1 MGSNLLLEQY
11 GRFKRVE
18 LEESPFRCLLN
29 TNIEINPHQINA
41 FCAAIQALKTGG
53 IVLADEVGLGK
64 TIEAGLTLK
73 YVLDSGAKRVLI
85 ALPATLRK
93 QWEIELEEKFG
104 LESTILDRFTVES
117 EPMGWKTWL
126 EDKSKVRIVLAS
138 YDYSSKLMKR
148 FPNVKWDF
156 IIIDEAHNLRNVF
169 HGTKRAKRL
178 YDLSQ
183 GIPKILLTATPIQN
197 TLSDLHGLI
206 SFIDPRI
213 FGSEKVFNKRF
224 IEGEDY
230 AELKRELIPVLYR
243 TLRRDVGKYMDFKRR
258 ECRTI
263 DFILSPDEVELYMR
277 VNNFLKRDA
286 LYSIPNANKGLIL
299 LVIRKLLA
307 SSSYALIET
316 FEVLKRRLEKL
327 YEGTKSANA
336 QDGFDLFWEF
346 VEDEIDESGFE
357 EIDDEDTAFRKQQIQ
372 AEIDEVNAII
382 ETASRIQSNAK
393 IKALK
398 TAIHTAFKYQEKQ
411 GIPQK
416 VVVFTE
422 SKRTQKYIASELRK
436 DGFDEDDILLFNGD
450 FNDAMT
456 KEIYR
461 AWKVKNFGK
470 TNYGRGVEYKHA
482 IVDYFKEH
490 SRILIVTDAGS
501 EGLNLQFCNTVVNY
515 DLPWNPQKIEQRIG
529 RCHRYGQ
536 KHDVV
541 AINLLNTGNE
551 ADRRVYEILSKK
563 FELFDGVFGASD
575 IALGVLESG
584 SSFEKTILDIY
595 QHCGTRAEF
604 KKAFDKL
611 DRQLD
616 AKRNKKA
623 IQLRSIL
630 MTEST
635 GAKDAALEKTK
646 KDIDRYLREVD
657 YWSEVADPEVEGKT
671 YYWKIDNWGEQT
683 FGSHGTLFVGAFCK
697 SNCEMLFPVLLL
709 CDEQGRYIDFTEDD
723 IIGALETVDDEDVRY
738 FKPTDEEMEQYRD
751 IYDTLV
757 KEMLV
762 KYQAASKPVM
772 DYNRRKVENWAD
784 IQREQLNIQIT
795 EMTTEI
801 EELSAQAAAA
811 KDFLQKIDIRKKVEE
826 KKKQLHKVQTA
837 FHQKVSSIQAEAER
851 EISDFN
857 QQFDIQPILLVN
869 VVLKF

>member
-1 MGSNLLLEQY
+1 MLLEQY
-11 GRFKRVE
+11 GKFKKAE

-29 TNIEINPHQINA
+29 TKIEINPHQINA

-93 QWEIELEEKFG
+93 QWEVELEEKFS
-104 LESTILDRFTVES
+104 LKATILDRLTVES
-117 EPMGWKTWL
+117 NLNFWKSCL
-126 EDKSKVRIVLAS
+126 ENRDKVRIVITS
-138 YDYSSKLMKR
+138 YDYSSKLMQR
-148 FPNVKWDF
+148 FPNLKWDF

-178 YDLSQ
+178 YELSK
-183 GIPKILLTATPIQN
+183 GIPKILLTATPLQN
-197 TLSDLHGLI
+197 SLSDLHGLI

-224 IEGEDY
+224 IEGQDY
-230 AELKRELIPVLYR
+230 PELKRELIPVLYR
-243 TLRRDVGKYMDFKRR
+243 TLRRDVGKYMDFKKR

-263 DFILSPDEVELYMR
+263 DFTLSPDEVELYMR
-277 VNNFLKRDA
+277 VNNFLKRDV
-286 LYSIPNANKGLIL
+286 LYSIPNANKGLIV

-316 FEVLKRRLEKL
+316 FEVLKNRLQKL

-336 QDGFDLFWEF
+336 QDGFALFWDF
-346 VEDEIDESGFE
+346 IEDEIDESAFE
-357 EIDDEDTAFRKQQIQ
+357 EIDDEDTLFQKQQIQ
-372 AEIDEVNAII
+372 AEMDEVDAII

-398 TAIHTAFKYQEKQ
+398 TAIHTAFEYQGKQ
-411 GIPQK
+411 NIPQK

-422 SKRTQKYIASELRK
+422 SKRTQKYIAAELCK
-436 DGFDEDDILLFNGD
+436 DGFEKDDILLFNGD

-461 AWKVKNFGK
+461 AWQVKNFGK
-470 TNYGRGVEYKHA
+470 TNYGRSVEYKHA

-490 SRILIVTDAGS
+490 SKVLIVTDAGS
-501 EGLNLQFCNTVVNY
+501 EGLNLQFCNTVINY

-536 KHDVV
+536 KYDVV

-563 FELFDGVFGASD
+563 FELFDGIFGASD
-575 IALGVLESG
+575 IAIGALESG
-584 SSFEKTILDIY
+584 TSFEKTILDIY
-595 QHCGTRAEF
+595 QHCRTRAEF
-604 KKAFDKL
+604 KKAFDRL
-611 DRQLD
+611 DRHLD
-616 AKRNKKA
+616 AKRNKKTV
-623 IQLRSIL
+623 QLCSIL
-630 MTEST
+630 MTDSDE
-635 GAKDAALEKTK
+635 AKGAALERTK
-646 KDIDRYLREVD
+646 NDIDRYLQQVD
-657 YWSEVADPEVEGKT
+657 FWSQVAEPDVEGNLS
-671 YYWKIDNWGEQT
+671 YWKIDNWGEKT

-697 SNCEMLFPVLLL
+697 SNNEMLFPVLLL
-709 CDEQGRYIDFTEDD
+709 CDDRGRYIDFTEDD
-723 IIGALETVDDEDVRY
+723 IVQALETVDDDDVRY
-738 FKPTDEEMEQYRD
+738 FKPTNEEMDSYRN

-757 KEMLV
+757 QEMLS

-772 DYNRRKVENWAD
+772 DYNKRKVENWAD
-784 IQREQLNIQIT
+784 IQREQLNIQIA
-795 EMTTEI
+795 EMNAEI
-801 EELSAQAAAA
+801 DELSAEATAA
-811 KDFLQKIDIRKKVEE
+811 KDFLEKVDIRKKVDE
-826 KKKQLHKVQTA
+826 KKKQLQKVQTA
-837 FHQKVSSIQAEAER
+837 FHQKVASIQEEAER
-851 EISDFN
+851 EIAEFN
-857 QQFDIQPILLVN
+857 QQFDIQPILLIN

>member
-1 MGSNLLLEQY
+1 M
-11 GRFKRVE
+11 
-18 LEESPFRCLLN
+18 LN
-29 TNIEINPHQINA
+29 TKIEINPHQINA

-93 QWEIELEEKFG
+93 QWEVELEEKFS
-104 LESTILDRFTVES
+104 LKATILDRLTVES
-117 EPMGWKTWL
+117 NLSFWKSCL
-126 EDKSKVRIVLAS
+126 ENRDKVRIVITS
-138 YDYSSKLMKR
+138 YDYSSKLMQR
-148 FPNVKWDF
+148 FPNLKWDF

-178 YDLSQ
+178 YELSK
-183 GIPKILLTATPIQN
+183 GIPKILLTATPLQN
-197 TLSDLHGLI
+197 SLSDLHGLI

-224 IEGEDY
+224 IEGQDY
-230 AELKRELIPVLYR
+230 PELKRELIPVLYR
-243 TLRRDVGKYMDFKRR
+243 TLRRDVGKYMDFKKR

-263 DFILSPDEVELYMR
+263 DFALSPDEVELYMR
-277 VNNFLKRDA
+277 VNNFLKRDV
-286 LYSIPNANKGLIL
+286 LYSIPNANKGLIV

-316 FEVLKRRLEKL
+316 FEVLKNRLQKL

-336 QDGFDLFWEF
+336 QDGFALFWDF
-346 VEDEIDESGFE
+346 IEDEIDESAFE
-357 EIDDEDTAFRKQQIQ
+357 EIDDEDTLFQKQQIQ
-372 AEIDEVNAII
+372 AEMDEVDAII

-398 TAIHTAFKYQEKQ
+398 TAIHTAFEYQGKQ
-411 GIPQK
+411 NIPQK

-422 SKRTQKYIASELRK
+422 SKRTQKYIAAELCK
-436 DGFDEDDILLFNGD
+436 DGFEEDDILLFNGD

-461 AWKVKNFGK
+461 AWQVKNFGK
-470 TNYGRGVEYKHA
+470 TNYGRSVEYKHA

-490 SRILIVTDAGS
+490 SKVLIVTDAGS
-501 EGLNLQFCNTVVNY
+501 EGLNLQFCNTVINY

-536 KHDVV
+536 KYDVV

-563 FELFDGVFGASD
+563 FELFDGIFGASD
-575 IALGVLESG
+575 IAIGALESG
-584 SSFEKTILDIY
+584 TSFEKTILDIY
-595 QHCGTRAEF
+595 QHCRTRAEF
-604 KKAFDKL
+604 KKAFDRL
-611 DRQLD
+611 DRHLD
-616 AKRNKKA
+616 AKRNKKTV
-623 IQLRSIL
+623 QLRSIL
-630 MTEST
+630 MTDSDE
-635 GAKDAALEKTK
+635 AKGAALERTK
-646 KDIDRYLREVD
+646 NDIDRYLQQVD
-657 YWSEVADPEVEGKT
+657 FWSQVAEPDVEGNLS
-671 YYWKIDNWGEQT
+671 YWKIDNWGEKT

-697 SNCEMLFPVLLL
+697 SNNEMLFPVLLL
-709 CDEQGRYIDFTEDD
+709 CDDRGRYIDFTEDD
-723 IIGALETVDDEDVRY
+723 IVQALETVDDDDVRY
-738 FKPTDEEMEQYRD
+738 FKPTNEEMDSYRN

-757 KEMLV
+757 QEMLS

-772 DYNRRKVENWAD
+772 DYNKRKVENWAD
-784 IQREQLNIQIT
+784 IQREQLNIQIA
-795 EMTTEI
+795 EMNAEI
-801 EELSAQAAAA
+801 DELSAEATAA
-811 KDFLQKIDIRKKVEE
+811 KDFLEKVDIRKKVDE
-826 KKKQLHKVQTA
+826 KKKQLQKVQTA
-837 FHQKVSSIQAEAER
+837 FHQKVASIQEEAER
-851 EISDFN
+851 EIAEFN
-857 QQFDIQPILLVN
+857 QQFDIQPILLIN

>member
-1 MGSNLLLEQY
+1 MLLEQY
-11 GRFKRVE
+11 GKFKKAE

-29 TNIEINPHQINA
+29 TKIEINPHQINA

-73 YVLDSGAKRVLI
+73 YVLDLGAKLVLI

-93 QWEIELEEKFG
+93 QWEVELEEKFS
-104 LESTILDRFTVES
+104 LKATILDRLTVES
-117 EPMGWKTWL
+117 NLSFWKSCL
-126 EDKSKVRIVLAS
+126 ENRDKVRIVITS
-138 YDYSSKLMKR
+138 YDYSSKLMQR
-148 FPNVKWDF
+148 FPNLKWDF

-178 YDLSQ
+178 YELSK
-183 GIPKILLTATPIQN
+183 GIPKILLTATPLQN
-197 TLSDLHGLI
+197 SLSDLHGLI

-224 IEGEDY
+224 IEGQDY
-230 AELKRELIPVLYR
+230 PELKRELIPVLYR
-243 TLRRDVGKYMDFKRR
+243 TLRRDVGKYMDFKKR

-263 DFILSPDEVELYMR
+263 DFALSPDEVELYMR
-277 VNNFLKRDA
+277 VNNFLKKDV
-286 LYSIPNANKGLIL
+286 LYSIPNANKGLIV

-316 FEVLKRRLEKL
+316 FEVLKNRLQKL

-336 QDGFDLFWEF
+336 QDGFALFWDF
-346 VEDEIDESGFE
+346 IEDEIDESAFE
-357 EIDDEDTAFRKQQIQ
+357 EIDDEDTLFQKQQIQ
-372 AEIDEVNAII
+372 AEMDEVDAII

-398 TAIHTAFKYQEKQ
+398 TAIHTAFEYQGKQ
-411 GIPQK
+411 NIPQK

-422 SKRTQKYIASELRK
+422 SKRTQKYIAAELCK
-436 DGFDEDDILLFNGD
+436 DGFEEDDILLFNGD

-461 AWKVKNFGK
+461 AWQVKNFGK
-470 TNYGRGVEYKHA
+470 TNYGRSVEYKHA

-490 SRILIVTDAGS
+490 SKILIVTDAGS
-501 EGLNLQFCNTVVNY
+501 EGLNLQFCNTVINY

-536 KHDVV
+536 KYDVV

-563 FELFDGVFGASD
+563 FELFDGIFGASD
-575 IALGVLESG
+575 IAIGALESG
-584 SSFEKTILDIY
+584 TSFEKTILDIY
-595 QHCGTRAEF
+595 QHCRTRAEF
-604 KKAFDKL
+604 KKAFDRL
-611 DRQLD
+611 DRHLD
-616 AKRNKKA
+616 AKRNKKTV
-623 IQLRSIL
+623 QLRSVL
-630 MTEST
+630 MTDSDE
-635 GAKDAALEKTK
+635 AKGAALERTK
-646 KDIDRYLREVD
+646 NDIDRYLQQVD
-657 YWSEVADPEVEGKT
+657 FWSQVAEPDVEGNLS
-671 YYWKIDNWGEQT
+671 YWKIDNWGEKT

-697 SNCEMLFPVLLL
+697 SNNEMLFPVLLL
-709 CDEQGRYIDFTEDD
+709 CDDRGRYIDFTEDD
-723 IIGALETVDDEDVRY
+723 IVQALETVDDDDVRY
-738 FKPTDEEMEQYRD
+738 FKPTNEEMDSYRN

-757 KEMLV
+757 QEMLS

-772 DYNRRKVENWAD
+772 DYNKRKVENWAD
-784 IQREQLNIQIT
+784 IQREQLNIQIA
-795 EMTTEI
+795 EMNAEI
-801 EELSAQAAAA
+801 DELSAEATAA
-811 KDFLQKIDIRKKVEE
+811 KDFLEKVDIRKKVDE
-826 KKKQLHKVQTA
+826 KKKQLQKVQTA
-837 FHQKVSSIQAEAER
+837 FHQKVASIQEEAER
-851 EISDFN
+851 EIAEFN
-857 QQFDIQPILLVN
+857 QQFDIQPILLIN

>member
-1 MGSNLLLEQY
+1 MLLEQY
-11 GRFKRVE
+11 GKFKKAE

-29 TNIEINPHQINA
+29 TKIEINPHQINA

-93 QWEIELEEKFG
+93 QWEVELEEKFS
-104 LESTILDRFTVES
+104 LKATILDRLTVES
-117 EPMGWKTWL
+117 NLSFWKSCL
-126 EDKSKVRIVLAS
+126 ENRDKVRIVITS
-138 YDYSSKLMKR
+138 YDYSSKLMQR
-148 FPNVKWDF
+148 FPNLKWDF

-178 YDLSQ
+178 YELSK
-183 GIPKILLTATPIQN
+183 GIPKILLTATPLQN
-197 TLSDLHGLI
+197 SLSDLHGLI

-224 IEGEDY
+224 IEGQDY
-230 AELKRELIPVLYR
+230 PELKRELIPVLYR
-243 TLRRDVGKYMDFKRR
+243 TLRRDVGKYMDFKKR

-263 DFILSPDEVELYMR
+263 DFALSPDEVELYMR
-277 VNNFLKRDA
+277 VNNFLKKDV
-286 LYSIPNANKGLIL
+286 LYSIPNANKGLIV

-316 FEVLKRRLEKL
+316 FEVLKNRLQKL

-336 QDGFDLFWEF
+336 QDGFALFWDF
-346 VEDEIDESGFE
+346 IEDEIDESAFE
-357 EIDDEDTAFRKQQIQ
+357 EIDDEDTLFQKQQIQ
-372 AEIDEVNAII
+372 AEMDEVDAII

-398 TAIHTAFKYQEKQ
+398 TAIHTAFEYQGKQ
-411 GIPQK
+411 NIPQK

-422 SKRTQKYIASELRK
+422 SKRTQKYIAAELCK
-436 DGFDEDDILLFNGD
+436 DGFEEDDILLFNGD

-461 AWKVKNFGK
+461 AWQVKNFGK
-470 TNYGRGVEYKHA
+470 TNYGRSVEYKHA

-490 SRILIVTDAGS
+490 SKILIVTDAGS
-501 EGLNLQFCNTVVNY
+501 EGLNLQFCNTVINY

-536 KHDVV
+536 KYDVV

-563 FELFDGVFGASD
+563 FELFDGIFGASD
-575 IALGVLESG
+575 IAIGALESG
-584 SSFEKTILDIY
+584 TSFEKTILDIY
-595 QHCGTRAEF
+595 QHCRTRAEF
-604 KKAFDKL
+604 KKAFDRL
-611 DRQLD
+611 DRHLD
-616 AKRNKKA
+616 AKRNKKTV
-623 IQLRSIL
+623 QLRSVL
-630 MTEST
+630 MTDSDE
-635 GAKDAALEKTK
+635 AKGAALERTK
-646 KDIDRYLREVD
+646 NDIDRYLQQVD
-657 YWSEVADPEVEGKT
+657 FWSQVAEPDVEGNLS
-671 YYWKIDNWGEQT
+671 YWKIDNWGEKT

-697 SNCEMLFPVLLL
+697 SNNEMLFPVLLL
-709 CDEQGRYIDFTEDD
+709 CDDRGRYIDFTEDD
-723 IIGALETVDDEDVRY
+723 IVQALETVDDDDVRY
-738 FKPTDEEMEQYRD
+738 FKPTNEEMDSYRN

-757 KEMLV
+757 QEMLS

-772 DYNRRKVENWAD
+772 DYNKRKVENWAD
-784 IQREQLNIQIT
+784 IQREQLNIQIA
-795 EMTTEI
+795 EMNAEI
-801 EELSAQAAAA
+801 DELSAEATAA
-811 KDFLQKIDIRKKVEE
+811 KDFLEKVDIRKKVDE
-826 KKKQLHKVQTA
+826 KKKQLQKVQTA
-837 FHQKVSSIQAEAER
+837 FHQKVASIQEEAER
-851 EISDFN
+851 EIAEFN
-857 QQFDIQPILLVN
+857 QQFDIQPILLIN

>member
-1 MGSNLLLEQY
+1 MLLEQY
-11 GRFKRVE
+11 GKFKKAE

-29 TNIEINPHQINA
+29 TKIEINPHQINA

-93 QWEIELEEKFG
+93 QWEVELEEKFS
-104 LESTILDRFTVES
+104 LKATILDRLTVES
-117 EPMGWKTWL
+117 NLSFWKSCL
-126 EDKSKVRIVLAS
+126 ENRNKVRIVITS
-138 YDYSSKLMKR
+138 YDYSSKLMQR
-148 FPNVKWDF
+148 FPNLKWDF

-178 YDLSQ
+178 YELSK
-183 GIPKILLTATPIQN
+183 GIPKILLTATPLQN
-197 TLSDLHGLI
+197 SLSDLHGLI

-224 IEGEDY
+224 IEGQDY
-230 AELKRELIPVLYR
+230 PELKRELIPVLYR
-243 TLRRDVGKYMDFKRR
+243 TLRRDVGKYMDFKKR

-263 DFILSPDEVELYMR
+263 DFALSPDEVELYMR
-277 VNNFLKRDA
+277 VNNFLKRDV
-286 LYSIPNANKGLIL
+286 LYSIPNANKGLIV

-316 FEVLKRRLEKL
+316 FEVLKNRLQKL

-336 QDGFDLFWEF
+336 QDGFALFWDF
-346 VEDEIDESGFE
+346 IEDEIDESAFE
-357 EIDDEDTAFRKQQIQ
+357 EIDDEDTLFQKQQIQ
-372 AEIDEVNAII
+372 AEMDEVDAII

-398 TAIHTAFKYQEKQ
+398 TAIHTAFEYQEKQ
-411 GIPQK
+411 NIPQK

-422 SKRTQKYIASELRK
+422 SKRTQKYIAAELCK
-436 DGFDEDDILLFNGD
+436 DGFEEDDILLFNGD

-461 AWKVKNFGK
+461 AWQVKNFGK
-470 TNYGRGVEYKHA
+470 TNYGRSVEYKHA

-490 SRILIVTDAGS
+490 SKVLIVTDAGS
-501 EGLNLQFCNTVVNY
+501 EGLNLQFCNTVINY

-536 KHDVV
+536 KYDVV

-563 FELFDGVFGASD
+563 FELFDGIFGASD
-575 IALGVLESG
+575 IAIGALESG
-584 SSFEKTILDIY
+584 TSFEKTILDIY
-595 QHCGTRAEF
+595 QHCRTRAEF
-604 KKAFDKL
+604 KKAFDRL
-611 DRQLD
+611 DRHLD
-616 AKRNKKA
+616 AKRNKKTV
-623 IQLRSIL
+623 QLRSIL
-630 MTEST
+630 MTDSDE
-635 GAKDAALEKTK
+635 AKGAALERTK
-646 KDIDRYLREVD
+646 NDIDRYLQQVD
-657 YWSEVADPEVEGKT
+657 FWSQVAEPDVEGNLS
-671 YYWKIDNWGEQT
+671 YWKIDNWGEKT

-697 SNCEMLFPVLLL
+697 SNNEMLFPVLLL
-709 CDEQGRYIDFTEDD
+709 CDDRGRYIDFTEDD
-723 IIGALETVDDEDVRY
+723 IVQALETVDDDDVRY
-738 FKPTDEEMEQYRD
+738 FKPTNEEMDSYRN

-757 KEMLV
+757 QEMLS

-772 DYNRRKVENWAD
+772 DYNKRKVENWAD
-784 IQREQLNIQIT
+784 IQREQLNIQIA
-795 EMTTEI
+795 EMNAEI
-801 EELSAQAAAA
+801 DELSAEATAA
-811 KDFLQKIDIRKKVEE
+811 KDFLEKVDIRKKVDE
-826 KKKQLHKVQTA
+826 KKKQLQKVQTA
-837 FHQKVSSIQAEAER
+837 FHQKVASIQEEAER
-851 EISDFN
+851 EIAEFN
-857 QQFDIQPILLVN
+857 QQFDIQPILLIN

>member
-1 MGSNLLLEQY
+1 MENNLLLEQY
-11 GRFKRVE
+11 GKFKKAE
-18 LEESPFRCLLN
+18 LESSPFSCLLK

-73 YVLDSGAKRVLI
+73 YVIASGAKHVLI

-104 LESTILDRFTVES
+104 LKSTILDRLTVES
-117 EPMGWKTWL
+117 APVDWKTWL
-126 EDKSKVRIVLAS
+126 EDKNKVRIVITS

-148 FPNVKWDF
+148 FPGVKWDL

-178 YDLSQ
+178 YELSQ
-183 GIPKILLTATPIQN
+183 GIPKLLLTATPLQN
-197 TLSDLHGLI
+197 SLSDLHGLI

-213 FGSEKVFNKRF
+213 FGSEKVFSKRF
-224 IEGEDY
+224 IEGQDY
-230 AELKRELIPVLYR
+230 TELKRELAPVLYR
-243 TLRRDVGKYMDFKRR
+243 TLRRDVGKYMDFKKR

-263 DFILSPDEVELYMR
+263 DFSLSPDEVELYMR
-277 VNNFLKRDA
+277 VNNFLKKDM
-286 LYSIPNANKGLIL
+286 LYSIPNANKGLIV

-316 FEVLKRRLEKL
+316 FEVLRKRLEKL

-336 QDGFDLFWEF
+336 QDGFDLFWDF
-346 VEDEIDESGFE
+346 VEDEIDETGFE
-357 EIDDEDTAFRKQQIQ
+357 EVDDEDTIFQKQLIQ
-372 AEIDEVNAII
+372 AEMDEVDAII
-382 ETASRIQSNAK
+382 GTASRITSNAK

-398 TAIHTAFKYQEKQ
+398 TAIHTAFDYQEKH
-411 GIPQK
+411 GISQK

-450 FNDAMT
+450 FNDTMT

-461 AWKVKNFGK
+461 AWQVKNFGK
-470 TNYGRGVEYKHA
+470 VNYGRSVEYKHA
-482 IVDYFKEH
+482 IVDYFKDH
-490 SRILIVTDAGS
+490 SKILVVTDAGS
-501 EGLNLQFCNTVVNY
+501 EGLNLQFCNTVINY

-536 KHDVV
+536 EYDVV

-563 FELFDGVFGASD
+563 FELFEGVFGASD
-575 IALGVLESG
+575 IALGALESG
-584 SSFEKTILDIY
+584 TSFERTILEIY
-595 QHCGTRAEF
+595 QHCDTRAEF

-623 IQLRSIL
+623 VQLRSIL
-630 MTEST
+630 MTESDE
-635 GAKDAALEKTK
+635 AKGAALEKTK
-646 KDIDRYLREVD
+646 IDIDRYLQDVD
-657 YWSEVADPEVEGKT
+657 YWSQVAEPEVEGKIC
-671 YYWKIDNWGEQT
+671 YWKVDNWGEQT

-697 SNCEMLFPVLLL
+697 SNCQMLFPVLLL

-723 IIGALETVDDEDVRY
+723 IVKALESVDDGDVQY
-738 FKPTDEEMEQYRD
+738 FSPTDEEKASYER

-757 KEMLV
+757 QEMLA
-762 KYQAASKPVM
+762 KYQANCKPVM
-772 DYNRRKVENWAD
+772 EYNKRKVENWAD
-784 IQREQLNIQIT
+784 IQREQLNIQISDLNA
-795 EMTTEI
+795 EI
-801 EELSAQAAAA
+801 EDLTAQAAAA
-811 KDFLQKIDIRKKVEE
+811 KEFLQKVDIRKKVDE
-826 KKKQLHKVQTA
+826 KRKQLQKVQTA
-837 FHQKVSSIQAEAER
+837 FHQKVSAIQAEAEK
-851 EISDFN
+851 EIAEFN
-857 QQFDIQPILLVN
+857 QQFDINPVLLVN

>member
-1 MGSNLLLEQY
+1 MLLEQY
-11 GRFKRVE
+11 GKFKKAE

-29 TNIEINPHQINA
+29 TKIEINPHQINA

-93 QWEIELEEKFG
+93 QWEVELEEKFS
-104 LESTILDRFTVES
+104 LKATILDRLTVES
-117 EPMGWKTWL
+117 NLSFWKSCL
-126 EDKSKVRIVLAS
+126 ENRDKVRIVITS
-138 YDYSSKLMKR
+138 YDYSSKLMQR
-148 FPNVKWDF
+148 FPNLKWDF

-178 YDLSQ
+178 YELSK
-183 GIPKILLTATPIQN
+183 GIPKILLTATPLQN
-197 TLSDLHGLI
+197 SLSDLHGLI

-224 IEGEDY
+224 IEGQDY
-230 AELKRELIPVLYR
+230 PELKRELIPVLYR
-243 TLRRDVGKYMDFKRR
+243 TLRRDVGKYMDFKKR

-263 DFILSPDEVELYMR
+263 DFALSPDEVELYMR
-277 VNNFLKRDA
+277 VNNFLKRDV
-286 LYSIPNANKGLIL
+286 LYSIPNANKGLIV

-316 FEVLKRRLEKL
+316 FEVLKNRLQKL

-336 QDGFDLFWEF
+336 QDGFALFWDF
-346 VEDEIDESGFE
+346 IEDEIDESGFE
-357 EIDDEDTAFRKQQIQ
+357 EIDDEDTLFQKQQIQ
-372 AEIDEVNAII
+372 AEMDEVDAII

-398 TAIHTAFKYQEKQ
+398 TAIHTAFEYQGKQ
-411 GIPQK
+411 NIPQK

-422 SKRTQKYIASELRK
+422 SKRTQKYIAAELCK
-436 DGFDEDDILLFNGD
+436 DGFEEDDILLFNGD

-461 AWKVKNFGK
+461 AWQVKNFGK
-470 TNYGRGVEYKHA
+470 TNYGRSVEYKHA

-490 SRILIVTDAGS
+490 SKVLIVTDAGS
-501 EGLNLQFCNTVVNY
+501 EGLNLQFCNTVINY

-536 KHDVV
+536 KYDVV

-563 FELFDGVFGASD
+563 FELFDGIFGASD
-575 IALGVLESG
+575 IALGALESG
-584 SSFEKTILDIY
+584 TSFEKTILDIY
-595 QHCGTRAEF
+595 QHCRTRAEF
-604 KKAFDKL
+604 TKAFDRL
-611 DRQLD
+611 DRHLD
-616 AKRNKKA
+616 AKCNKKA
-623 IQLRSIL
+623 VQLRSIL
-630 MTEST
+630 MTDSDE
-635 GAKDAALEKTK
+635 AKGAALERTK
-646 KDIDRYLREVD
+646 NDIDRYLQQVD
-657 YWSEVADPEVEGKT
+657 FWSQVAEPDVEGNLS
-671 YYWKIDNWGEQT
+671 YWKIDNWGEKT

-697 SNCEMLFPVLLL
+697 SNNEMLFPVLLL
-709 CDEQGRYIDFTEDD
+709 CDDRGRYIDFTEDD
-723 IIGALETVDDEDVRY
+723 IVQALETVDDDDVRY
-738 FKPTDEEMEQYRD
+738 FKPTNEEMDSYRN

-757 KEMLV
+757 QEMLS

-772 DYNRRKVENWAD
+772 DYNKRKVENWAD
-784 IQREQLNIQIT
+784 IQREQLNIQIA
-795 EMTTEI
+795 EMNAEI
-801 EELSAQAAAA
+801 DELSAEATAA
-811 KDFLQKIDIRKKVEE
+811 KDFLEKVDIRKKVDE
-826 KKKQLHKVQTA
+826 KKKQLQKVQTA
-837 FHQKVSSIQAEAER
+837 FHQKVASIQEEAER
-851 EISDFN
+851 EIAEFN
-857 QQFDIQPILLVN
+857 QQFDIQPILLIN

>member
-1 MGSNLLLEQY
+1 MLLEQY
-11 GRFKRVE
+11 GKFKKAE

-29 TNIEINPHQINA
+29 TKIEINPHQINA

-93 QWEIELEEKFG
+93 QWEVELEEKFS
-104 LESTILDRFTVES
+104 LKATILDRLTVES
-117 EPMGWKTWL
+117 NLSFWKSCL
-126 EDKSKVRIVLAS
+126 ENRDKVRIVITS
-138 YDYSSKLMKR
+138 YDYSSKLMQR
-148 FPNVKWDF
+148 FPNLKWDF

-178 YDLSQ
+178 YELSK
-183 GIPKILLTATPIQN
+183 GIPKILLTATPLQN
-197 TLSDLHGLI
+197 SLSDLHGLI

-224 IEGEDY
+224 IEGQDY
-230 AELKRELIPVLYR
+230 PELKRELIPVLYR
-243 TLRRDVGKYMDFKRR
+243 TLRRDVGKYMDFKKR

-263 DFILSPDEVELYMR
+263 DFALSPDEVELYMR
-277 VNNFLKRDA
+277 VNNFLKRDV
-286 LYSIPNANKGLIL
+286 LYSIPNANKGLIV

-316 FEVLKRRLEKL
+316 FEVLKNRLQKL

-336 QDGFDLFWEF
+336 QDGFALFWDF
-346 VEDEIDESGFE
+346 IEDEIDESAFE
-357 EIDDEDTAFRKQQIQ
+357 EIDDEDTLFQKQQIQ
-372 AEIDEVNAII
+372 AEMDEVDAII

-398 TAIHTAFKYQEKQ
+398 TAIHTAFEYQGKQ
-411 GIPQK
+411 NIPQK

-422 SKRTQKYIASELRK
+422 SKRTQKYIAAELCK
-436 DGFDEDDILLFNGD
+436 DGFEEDDILLFNGD

-461 AWKVKNFGK
+461 AWQVKNFGK
-470 TNYGRGVEYKHA
+470 TNYGRSVEYKHA

-490 SRILIVTDAGS
+490 SKVLIVTDAGS
-501 EGLNLQFCNTVVNY
+501 EGLNLQFCNTVINY

-536 KHDVV
+536 KYDVV

-563 FELFDGVFGASD
+563 FELFDGIFGASD
-575 IALGVLESG
+575 IAIGALESG
-584 SSFEKTILDIY
+584 TSFEKTILDIY
-595 QHCGTRAEF
+595 QHCRTRAEF
-604 KKAFDKL
+604 KKAFDRL
-611 DRQLD
+611 DRHLD
-616 AKRNKKA
+616 AKCNKKA
-623 IQLRSIL
+623 VQLRSIL
-630 MTEST
+630 MTDSDE
-635 GAKDAALEKTK
+635 AKGAALERTK
-646 KDIDRYLREVD
+646 NDIDRYLQQVD
-657 YWSEVADPEVEGKT
+657 FWSQVAEPDVEGNLS
-671 YYWKIDNWGEQT
+671 YWKIDNWGEKT

-697 SNCEMLFPVLLL
+697 SNNEMLFPVLLL
-709 CDEQGRYIDFTEDD
+709 CDDRGRYIDFTEDD
-723 IIGALETVDDEDVRY
+723 IVQALETVDDDDVRY
-738 FKPTDEEMEQYRD
+738 FKPTNEEMDSYRN

-757 KEMLV
+757 QEMLS

-772 DYNRRKVENWAD
+772 DYNKRKVENWAD
-784 IQREQLNIQIT
+784 IQREQLNIQIA
-795 EMTTEI
+795 EMNAEI
-801 EELSAQAAAA
+801 DELSAEATAA
-811 KDFLQKIDIRKKVEE
+811 KDFLEKVDIRKKVDE
-826 KKKQLHKVQTA
+826 KKKQLQKVQTA
-837 FHQKVSSIQAEAER
+837 FHQKVASIQEEAER
-851 EISDFN
+851 EIAEFN
-857 QQFDIQPILLVN
+857 QQFDIQPILLIN

>member
-1 MGSNLLLEQY
+1 MLLEQY
-11 GRFKRVE
+11 GKFKKAE

-29 TNIEINPHQINA
+29 TKIEINPHQINA

-93 QWEIELEEKFG
+93 QWEVELEEKFS
-104 LESTILDRFTVES
+104 LKATILDRLTVES
-117 EPMGWKTWL
+117 NLSFWKSCL
-126 EDKSKVRIVLAS
+126 ENRDKVRIVITS
-138 YDYSSKLMKR
+138 YDYSSKLMQR
-148 FPNVKWDF
+148 FPNLKWDF

-178 YDLSQ
+178 YELSK
-183 GIPKILLTATPIQN
+183 GIPKILLTATPLQN
-197 TLSDLHGLI
+197 SLSDLHGLI

-224 IEGEDY
+224 IEGQDY
-230 AELKRELIPVLYR
+230 PELKRELIPVLYR
-243 TLRRDVGKYMDFKRR
+243 TLRRDVGKYMDFKKR
-258 ECRTI
+258 EFRTI
-263 DFILSPDEVELYMR
+263 DFALSPDEVELYMR
-277 VNNFLKRDA
+277 VNNFLKRDV
-286 LYSIPNANKGLIL
+286 LYSIPNANKGLIV

-316 FEVLKRRLEKL
+316 FEVLKNRLQKL

-336 QDGFDLFWEF
+336 QDGFALFWDF
-346 VEDEIDESGFE
+346 IEDEIDESAFE
-357 EIDDEDTAFRKQQIQ
+357 EIDDEDTLFQKQQIQ
-372 AEIDEVNAII
+372 AEMDEVDAII

-398 TAIHTAFKYQEKQ
+398 TAIHTAFEYQGKQ
-411 GIPQK
+411 NIPQK

-422 SKRTQKYIASELRK
+422 SKRTQKYIAAELCK
-436 DGFDEDDILLFNGD
+436 DGFEEDDILLFNGD

-461 AWKVKNFGK
+461 AWQVKNFGK
-470 TNYGRGVEYKHA
+470 TNYGRSIEYKHA

-490 SRILIVTDAGS
+490 SKVLIVTDAGS
-501 EGLNLQFCNTVVNY
+501 EGLNLQFCNTVINY

-536 KHDVV
+536 KYDVV

-563 FELFDGVFGASD
+563 FELFDGIFGASD
-575 IALGVLESG
+575 IAIGALESG
-584 SSFEKTILDIY
+584 TSFEKTILDIY
-595 QHCGTRAEF
+595 QHCRTRAEF
-604 KKAFDKL
+604 KKAFDRL
-611 DRQLD
+611 DRHLD

-623 IQLRSIL
+623 VQLRSIL
-630 MTEST
+630 MTDSDE
-635 GAKDAALEKTK
+635 AKGAALERTK
-646 KDIDRYLREVD
+646 NDIDRYLQQVD
-657 YWSEVADPEVEGKT
+657 FWSQVAEPDVEGNLS
-671 YYWKIDNWGEQT
+671 YWKIDNWGEKT

-697 SNCEMLFPVLLL
+697 SNNEMLFPVLLL
-709 CDEQGRYIDFTEDD
+709 CDDRGRYIDFTEDD
-723 IIGALETVDDEDVRY
+723 IVQALETVDDDDVRY
-738 FKPTDEEMEQYRD
+738 FKPTNEEMDSYRN

-757 KEMLV
+757 QEMLS

-772 DYNRRKVENWAD
+772 NYNKRKVETWAD
-784 IQREQLNIQIT
+784 IQREQLNIQIA
-795 EMTTEI
+795 EMNAEI
-801 EELSAQAAAA
+801 DELSAEATAA
-811 KDFLQKIDIRKKVEE
+811 KDFLEKVDIRKKVDE
-826 KKKQLHKVQTA
+826 KKKQLQKVQTA
-837 FHQKVSSIQAEAER
+837 FHQKVASIQEEAER
-851 EISDFN
+851 EIAEFN

>member
-1 MGSNLLLEQY
+1 MLLEQY
-11 GRFKRVE
+11 GKFKKAE

-29 TNIEINPHQINA
+29 TKIEINPHQINA

-93 QWEIELEEKFG
+93 QWEVELEEKFS
-104 LESTILDRFTVES
+104 LKATILDRLTVES
-117 EPMGWKTWL
+117 NLSFWKSCL
-126 EDKSKVRIVLAS
+126 ENRDKVRIVITS
-138 YDYSSKLMKR
+138 YDYSSKLMQR
-148 FPNVKWDF
+148 FPNLKWDF

-178 YDLSQ
+178 YELSK
-183 GIPKILLTATPIQN
+183 GIPKILLTATPLQN
-197 TLSDLHGLI
+197 SLSDLHGLI

-224 IEGEDY
+224 IEGQDY
-230 AELKRELIPVLYR
+230 PELKRELIPVLYR
-243 TLRRDVGKYMDFKRR
+243 TLRRDVGKYMDFKKR

-263 DFILSPDEVELYMR
+263 DFALSPDEVELYMR
-277 VNNFLKRDA
+277 VNNFLKRDV
-286 LYSIPNANKGLIL
+286 LYSIPNANKGLIV

-316 FEVLKRRLEKL
+316 FEVLKNRLQKL

-336 QDGFDLFWEF
+336 QDGFALFWDF
-346 VEDEIDESGFE
+346 IEDEIDESAFE
-357 EIDDEDTAFRKQQIQ
+357 EIDDEDTLFQKQQIQ
-372 AEIDEVNAII
+372 AEMDEVDAII

-398 TAIHTAFKYQEKQ
+398 TAIHTAFEYQEKQ
-411 GIPQK
+411 NIPQK

-422 SKRTQKYIASELRK
+422 SKRTQKYIAAELCK
-436 DGFDEDDILLFNGD
+436 DGFEEDDILLFNGD

-461 AWKVKNFGK
+461 AWQVKNFGK
-470 TNYGRGVEYKHA
+470 TNYGRSVEYKHA

-490 SRILIVTDAGS
+490 SKVLIVTDAGS
-501 EGLNLQFCNTVVNY
+501 EGLNLQFCNTVINY

-536 KHDVV
+536 KYDVV

-563 FELFDGVFGASD
+563 FELFDGIFGASD
-575 IALGVLESG
+575 IAIGALESG
-584 SSFEKTILDIY
+584 TSFEKTILDIY
-595 QHCGTRAEF
+595 QHCRTRAEF
-604 KKAFDKL
+604 KKAFDRL
-611 DRQLD
+611 DRHLD
-616 AKRNKKA
+616 AKRNKKTV
-623 IQLRSIL
+623 QLRSIL
-630 MTEST
+630 MTDSDE
-635 GAKDAALEKTK
+635 AKGAALERTK
-646 KDIDRYLREVD
+646 NDIDRYLQQVD
-657 YWSEVADPEVEGKT
+657 FWSQVAEPDVEGNLS
-671 YYWKIDNWGEQT
+671 YWKIDNWGEKT

-697 SNCEMLFPVLLL
+697 SNNEMLFPVLLL
-709 CDEQGRYIDFTEDD
+709 CDDRGRYIDFTEDD
-723 IIGALETVDDEDVRY
+723 IVQALETVDDDDVRY
-738 FKPTDEEMEQYRD
+738 FKPTNEEMDSYRN

-757 KEMLV
+757 QEMLS

-772 DYNRRKVENWAD
+772 DYNKRKVENWAD
-784 IQREQLNIQIT
+784 IQREQLNIQIA
-795 EMTTEI
+795 EMNAEI
-801 EELSAQAAAA
+801 DELSAEATAA
-811 KDFLQKIDIRKKVEE
+811 KDFLEKVDIRKKVDE
-826 KKKQLHKVQTA
+826 KKKQLQKVQTA
-837 FHQKVSSIQAEAER
+837 FHQKVASIQEEAER
-851 EISDFN
+851 EIAEFN
-857 QQFDIQPILLVN
+857 QQFDIQPILLIN